1 MIYLTVAILALNLF
15 LALSLFRN
23 SHPQL
28 TLTAFVVG
36 ILTIPL
42 TGVIAS
48 PGDVSNIMALLLFMS
63 SLNTLVLAF
72 VSYAEAQ
79 LG

>member
-1 MIYLTVAILALNLF
+1 
-15 LALSLFRN
+15 
-23 SHPQL
+23 
-28 TLTAFVVG
+28 
-36 ILTIPL
+36 
-42 TGVIAS
+42 
-48 PGDVSNIMALLLFMS
+48 MALLLFMS